1 MQLKVAGNTLGS
13 LLCTF
18 LKRVHEVQQSEI
30 STGLHMRDVYNWI
43 KVFISLFHFTCLASP
58 ITEQ

>member
-1 MQLKVAGNTLGS
+1 MQFFKGCARSARPV
-13 LLCTF
+13 
-18 LKRVHEVQQSEI
+18 I
-30 STGLHMRDVYNWI
+30 PTGLHFRDVYNWI